1 MRPTLRVAFQC
12 FVLLLPSTALPRND
26 RDVGGL
32 SPAKELE
39 RAFSKELEHGE
50 EQRDREDE
58 STYEGPEPNFMA
70 QKSKATAG
78 IHLVLKHSNP
88 GGDSNGAKCQQLNS
102 EEVEVSPDLGLDSSL
117 HPWPIGGLEG
127 PVCTVKMG
135 RRNSLGQ
142 SHLEVVG
149 VLTSYESNFLKEVRH
164 SSWDEGQLETFGIC
178 PSGVGHAAL
187 LSLKH
192 LHAHLAEPGENRFL
206 VLHLEEVKWD
216 AETKLRFKL
225 LFQEDVGRSLGKIQ
239 FASLVFYPGS
249 RERKGSK
256 AREKLLAAGEGLH
269 QKQALC
275 LSRDTRYLLLGAS
288 VASANYTHKHLSF
301 DVSLAIWRH
310 GDGGSLLPPEEAQQ
324 LLFGTD
330 EKRFTRMTPALL
342 LLVTPRC
349 EEALVPSSFLPAG
362 GVVETAPYP
371 QPRYDGA
378 EDPALNASSPAPGR
392 PGQFLGSLTWFVSRV
407 LSPSGES
414 PTASEPHHRLDVKTM
429 ETLPHQPL
437 NLSEGATLEQ
447 LVQSEEPLVLLFP
460 PNSQAL
466 LERQFGHW
474 RLEGSLLQLLLE
486 KLQAVIQELREIPAF
501 QANVGLFQHLLAFCY
516 YPPGPGSSD
525 VTGLPPGPRK
535 LRTLLLLKALQTVR
549 AHWQEERKVS
559 RQNRSARPQ
568 AYCRL
573 QELMVDLYYENFL
586 IIPKRYAANNC
597 EGPCKLPLSTRI
609 SNHSTHTVLL
619 LGMQERGAPLQRSPC
634 CVPVKYSS
642 KDFILVT
649 TEGFKVASFPDL
661 VAEECGCR

>member
-1 MRPTLRVAFQC
+1 
-12 FVLLLPSTALPRND
+12 
-26 RDVGGL
+26 
-32 SPAKELE
+32 
-39 RAFSKELEHGE
+39 
-50 EQRDREDE
+50 
-58 STYEGPEPNFMA
+58 MA

-206 VLHLEEVKWD
+206 VLHLEEGTCLP
-216 AETKLRFKL
+216 ETCLAYPCSSPLSHPLSERPP
-225 LFQEDVGRSLGKIQ
+225 
-239 FASLVFYPGS
+239 ASLLS
-249 RERKGSK
+249 
-256 AREKLLAAGEGLH
+256 L
-269 QKQALC
+269 QALC

-288 VASANYTHKHLSF
+288 VAPLWEGGILLLFIPFLHPLH
-301 DVSLAIWRH
+301 VPP
-310 GDGGSLLPPEEAQQ
+310 GSLLPPEEAQQ

-371 QPRYDGA
+371 QPRC
-378 EDPALNASSPAPGR
+378 DPALNASSPAPGR